1 MREDKD
7 LEFLG
12 SCRDKD
18 LNTLVALLTVDSKG
32 NKSFTENL
40 TLSEVY
46 KKYYPAHS
54 KYWREIAREIQLYGG
69 NTIVNTFRG
78 NGVTYREILQDVCD
92 MYKVEYLKTTE
103 TIDLEQKLLL
113 TILEYS
119 LKELTDEQRKEL
131 LEELN
136 LKTTDIS
143 AQAITAVV
151 QAAIRSSGF
160 AAYKLSTVIA
170 NAVLK
175 SLTGKGLAFVGNQ
188 TLMKSVSVLT
198 GPIGWVVTGGWT
210 LNELAGPAFRVTV
223 PSVIETI
230 HLRQKVNSRFYKIK
244 FIWSKIL
251 AFFNL
256 SKNVG

>member
-32 NKSFTENL
+32 NKSLTENL
-40 TLSEVY
+40 TSSEKY

-54 KYWREIAREIQLYGG
+54 KYWEEIAKEIQLYGG

-78 NGVTYREILQDVCD
+78 DGVAYREILQDVCD
-92 MYKVEYLKTTE
+92 MYKVEYLKTIE
-103 TIDLEQKLLL
+103 TKELEQKLLL

-136 LKTTDIS
+136 LKTTDIT
-143 AQAITAVV
+143 AQAITAAV
-151 QAAIRSSGF
+151 QVAIRSSGF

-198 GPIGWVVTGGWT
+198 GPIGWVITGGWT
-210 LNELAGPAFRVTV
+210 VNELAGPAFRVTV
-223 PSVIETI
+223 PAVMEVI
-230 HLRQKVNSRFYKIK
+230 HLRQKVNTKSYKFK
-244 FIWSKIL
+244 VIWSKIL
-251 AFFNL
+251 SFFNL
-256 SKNVG
+256 GRNV